1 MMKNSPVCDII
12 LLSWNKLLYLQ
23 PCVESLF
30 KHTKLPIN
38 LFIVDNGS
46 GAETVNYLQK
56 LGITQHQENIHL
68 QIIYNNENLGFV
80 GGMNQG
86 MKLSTSP
93 YVCLLN
99 NDTLFTANWLELCLK
114 TFESNPQIGIVN
126 PNSTTFGVW
135 PKKNQSVEDVAFE
148 ILKRWADQP
157 ITEIGSAV
165 GFCMFIKREV
175 IEKIG
180 YLEESLYKFFFEDAD
195 YSKRAKLAGY
205 KCVVANQAYV
215 FHYEHKSFKNK
226 KHRDQFFKKNQKW
239 FFEKW
244 GKPLRIFWPK
254 QEVCTQQE
262 QDMLTKIVRDDHF
275 ISLFLPKKVQM
286 VWHQKHAHVSLNYH
300 SFKRLFLFYFLWA
313 ILKKQKK
320 PYDYIV
326 TKDFPILNKFSS
338 LMKGKCVSDI
348 REVKEFEA
356 LIR

>member
-1 MMKNSPVCDII
+1 MNGELKNPVCDII
-12 LLSWNKLLYLQ
+12 LLSWNKLEYTR
-23 PCVESLF
+23 PCIESIF
-30 KHTKLPIN
+30 RHTSLPCR
-38 LFIVDNGS
+38 LFIIDNGS
-46 GAETVNYLQK
+46 EEETKVYLKSLQSSPA
-56 LGITQHQENIHL
+56 L
-68 QIIYNNENLGFV
+68 QIRVILNKENLGFV
-80 GGMNQG
+80 EGMNQG
-86 MKLSTSP
+86 MKLSQAP

-99 NDTLFTANWLELCLK
+99 NDTLVTSQWLELCLAAFK
-114 TFESNPQIGIVN
+114 RDPTVGIVN
-126 PNSTTFGVW
+126 PHSSTFGVW
-135 PKKNQSVEDVAFE
+135 PKKNQTVEEVAQA
-148 ILKRWADQP
+148 LVVQYQSNP
-157 ITEIGSAV
+157 VTEIGTCV

-175 IEKIG
+175 IQKIG
-180 YLEESLYKFFFEDAD
+180 YLEETLHKFFFEDTD
-195 YSKRAKLAGY
+195 FCKRAKKVGY
-205 KCVVANQAYV
+205 VCVVANQAYV

>member
-226 KHRDQFFKKNQKW
+226 KHRDQYFKQNQKW
-239 FFEKW
+239 FYEKW
-244 GKPLRIFWPK
+244 GKPLRIFLPK
-254 QEVCTQQE
+254 KALSN
-262 QDMLTKIVRDDHF
+262 QDREILTHIARNDHF
-275 ISLFLPKKVQM
+275 IYVHLPHSVKVD
-286 VWHQKHAHVSLNYH
+286 WNDKHANISLIYH
-300 SFKRLFLFYFLWA
+300 SFETRPELFFFPYKIIKR
-313 ILKKQKK
+313 QKK

-326 TKDFPILNKFSS
+326 AQDYPLLKKILPFYRKKIVNSLKDIKELNF
-338 LMKGKCVSDI
+338 
-348 REVKEFEA
+348 
-356 LIR
+356 